1 MHIFATVHPYFMIR
15 SLREYIFY
23 TCIFVGLLTLIV
35 RALLKYI
42 HSKDVRQE
50 KSVVRKSLGEALK
63 VHRTQ
68 CKMTQ
73 EFVAETIGVSR
84 QAVSK
89 WENGTSDPSTSNLFA
104 LAKLYGIS
112 VEELLKEVE

>member
-1 MHIFATVHPYFMIR
+1 MTKQSGYATKQTGYFWTKQLGLN
-15 SLREYIFY
+15 S
-23 TCIFVGLLTLIV
+23 LLTLIV

-63 VHRTQ
+63 AHRTQ

-104 LAKLYGIS
+104 LAKLYGVS